1 MLQYNKSRIFIC
13 LLLMCL
19 PFIVQAESSFRL
31 NSINISDKTL
41 SYTLTNTSDIVPNS
55 DISITA
61 KLSSRIGTIIFDT
74 QTVKFKQNE
83 QHKRFVL
90 PIEPIYPFLTHS
102 TQLFVE
108 VKNYHHNDDT
118 KIVILK
124 QPIVIEK
131 STDYF
136 KLARV
141 YIANLVNEIKSKDS
155 DIQDWIEQTIIF
167 ILILIV
173 TIWGIYSLLFY
184 YCMKI
189 KQIDA
194 DILISN
200 IAEAT
205 NAEKYEK
212 HEEIKDAYTFY
223 FNENALLIKLS
234 SCIVISTQYYKPQD
248 IIQTANILQPF
259 NDIVVILAFDNKLKK
274 QIKNSF
280 QQNQIYWALPN
291 CKQIFN
297 MQEHQADFV
306 KLLVQSRH
314 IPLDLLSPYKTRGGV
329 SKSNLFFGRKREV
342 STIMQNDKHI
352 SYFLTGARQIG
363 KSSLVHYICLNYQK
377 NNEVKCIRFSL
388 KDKRLFERLAIELDI
403 PIDNIEMS
411 TIKQALVTQTQTQH
425 YLFIMDESDDFAS
438 EELKINNL
446 KRIKL
451 LKKLIDLTN
460 KKCSFIFVGYW
471 ETYKLAKALKEDDEL
486 VDFAD
491 TILLKNLEFDA
502 SISMITEPIKCLGIR
517 FQNKQVVDYLREQCG
532 GRANLMAVVSKQLL
546 SILHRQNSL
555 ATRKFYWK
563 NLLNINSF
571 VITRK
576 EIEEA
581 LQSFEMREVLSS
593 IVLKGIEQDVFDF
606 CVRKN
611 DFRFSRKEI
620 SIISAQ
626 RGYTEEEVNE
636 SLEKL
641 EISYIIQEVSEN
653 KYEFCIPAY
662 VRYKKRKK
670 GVM

>member
-1 MLQYNKSRIFIC
+1 
-13 LLLMCL
+13 
-19 PFIVQAESSFRL
+19 VQADSSL
-31 NSINISDKTL
+31 KLDSINVSDKTL
-41 SYTLTNTSDIVPNS
+41 SYTLTDIPANNEMT
-55 DISITA
+55 ITA
-61 KLSSRIGTIIFDT
+61 KLSTRIGIVIFDT
-74 QTVKFKQNE
+74 QTVNLKQNE
-83 QHKRFVL
+83 QYKRFVL

-102 TQLFVE
+102 SELFIE
-108 VKNYHHNDDT
+108 ITNYHHNDDT
-118 KIVILK
+118 KKVILK
-124 QPIVIEK
+124 QSIVEK
-131 STDYF
+131 STNYF
-136 KLARV
+136 ELARV
-141 YIANLVNEIKSKDS
+141 YIASLIAKIKSKDS
-155 DIQDWIEQTIIF
+155 DIQDWIEQSIVL

-173 TIWGIYSLLFY
+173 TIWGVYSLLFY

-205 NAEKYEK
+205 NVERYEN
-212 HEEIKDAYTFY
+212 HPEIKDAYVFY

-234 SCIVISTQYYKPQD
+234 SCIIISTQYYKPQD
-248 IIQTANILQPF
+248 IIQAANILQPF
-259 NDIVVILAFDNKLKK
+259 NDIVVVLVFDNKLKK
-274 QIKNSF
+274 QFHDSF
-280 QQNQIYWALPN
+280 QQNQIYYALPS

-297 MQEHQADFV
+297 MQEHQADFI
-306 KLLVQSRH
+306 KLLVQSRQ
-314 IPLDLLSPYKTRGGV
+314 IPLELLSPYKTRGGV

-342 STIMQNDKHI
+342 SRITQNDKHI
-352 SYFLTGARQIG
+352 SYFITGARQIG

-388 KDKRLFERLAIELDI
+388 KDKRIFERLAIELDI
-403 PIDNIEMS
+403 PPDNIQMS
-411 TIKQALVTQTQTQH
+411 TIQQALIAQTQTQH

-438 EELKINNL
+438 EELKFNNL

-451 LKKLIDLTN
+451 LKKLTDLTN

-471 ETYKLAKALKEDDEL
+471 ETYKLAKSLKKDDEL

-491 TILLKNLEFDA
+491 AILLKNLEFDA
-502 SISMITEPIKCLGIR
+502 CISLITEPVKCLGIR
-517 FQNKQVVDYLREQCG
+517 FQNKQVVDYLHEQCG

-555 ATRKFYWK
+555 TTRKFYWK

-581 LQSFEMREVLSS
+581 LQSFEMREVLSN
-593 IVLKGIEQDVFDF
+593 IVLKGIEQDIFDL

-611 DFRFSRKEI
+611 DFCFSFREI

-626 RGYTEEEVNE
+626 RGYTEEELNE

-641 EISYIIQEVSEN
+641 EMSYIIQEISED
-653 KYEFCIPAY
+653 KYEFCVPVY
-662 VRYKKRKK
+662 VQYKKRKK
-670 GVM
+670 GII